1 MRIKK
6 RLVSAAVLPY
16 TGFMQNNPQEEYK
29 MPFINIHVTG
39 TLDQAHKDA
48 LKTRLGQIVTILP
61 NKHESGLM
69 VDISDGHS
77 MYFQGNQLDKC
88 AFVDVRLYKQSPFE
102 EKGQFVKALF
112 EALEQ
117 IAGVPQNCVYLNFIE
132 LENWASRGG
141 FR

>member
-1 MRIKK
+1 
-6 RLVSAAVLPY
+6 
-16 TGFMQNNPQEEYK
+16 

-77 MYFQGNQLDKC
+77 MYFQGNRLDKC
-88 AFVDVRLYKQSPFE
+88 AFVDVRLYKQAPFE
-102 EKGQFVKALF
+102 EKDQFVKALF

-132 LENWASRGG
+132 LETWASHGSLR
-141 FR
+141 

>member
-77 MYFQGNQLDKC
+77 MYFQGNRLDKC
-88 AFVDVRLYKQSPFE
+88 AFVDVRLYKQAPFE
-102 EKGQFVKALF
+102 EKDQFVKALF

-132 LENWASRGG
+132 LETWASHGSLR
-141 FR
+141 